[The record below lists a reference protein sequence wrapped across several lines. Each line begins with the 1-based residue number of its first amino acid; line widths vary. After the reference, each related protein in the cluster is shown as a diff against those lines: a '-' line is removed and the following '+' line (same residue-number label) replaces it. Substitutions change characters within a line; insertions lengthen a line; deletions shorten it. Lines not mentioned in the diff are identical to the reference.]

1 MYPIPFRPLIKVEE
15 PKSIRLKDRGHT
27 VSRKNHSSYLEI
39 KRYLKTGNAA
49 SATLAST
56 SHFKI
61 RSLSGTSKNGRGS
74 TFIESKII
82 KKMTRRVTKIG
93 SCYRGRLQIQTRIRL
108 IGSPL
113 YLEFMK
119 AGVKA
124 HSDTIL
130 CTFLLFSADMIYIT
144 VVNTIVL
151 QAAD

>member
-1 MYPIPFRPLIKVEE
+1 MHVYRGQNYEE
-15 PKSIRLKDRGHT
+15 NDQKDDENRF
-27 VSRKNHSSYLEI
+27 VLYS
-39 KRYLKTGNAA
+39 
-49 SATLAST
+49 
-56 SHFKI
+56 
-61 RSLSGTSKNGRGS
+61 
-74 TFIESKII
+74 
-82 KKMTRRVTKIG
+82 
-93 SCYRGRLQIQTRIRL
+93 RGRLQIQTRIRL

-151 QAAD
+151 QAADWHGG

>member
-1 MYPIPFRPLIKVEE
+1 M
-15 PKSIRLKDRGHT
+15 
-27 VSRKNHSSYLEI
+27 
-39 KRYLKTGNAA
+39 
-49 SATLAST
+49 
-56 SHFKI
+56 
-61 RSLSGTSKNGRGS
+61 
-74 TFIESKII
+74 

-130 CTFLLFSADMIYIT
+130 CTFLLFSADMMDHACYLGTSAFVIRTLIQSISSPFVRMPSYKG
-144 VVNTIVL
+144 
-151 QAAD
+151 

>member
-1 MYPIPFRPLIKVEE
+1 M
-15 PKSIRLKDRGHT
+15 
-27 VSRKNHSSYLEI
+27 
-39 KRYLKTGNAA
+39 
-49 SATLAST
+49 
-56 SHFKI
+56 
-61 RSLSGTSKNGRGS
+61 
-74 TFIESKII
+74 

-119 AGVKA
+119 AGIKA
-124 HSDTIL
+124 NSDTIL